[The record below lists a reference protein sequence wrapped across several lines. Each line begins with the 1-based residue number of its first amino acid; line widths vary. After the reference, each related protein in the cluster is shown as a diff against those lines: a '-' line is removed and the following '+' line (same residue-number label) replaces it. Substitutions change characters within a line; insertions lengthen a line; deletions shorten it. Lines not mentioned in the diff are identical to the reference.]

1 VRTSNEV
8 VTSIYCNTE
17 EENNYIPG
25 EERAFSFGNL
35 K

>member
-1 VRTSNEV
+1 VRTSNEG

-17 EENNYIPG
+17 EESNYIPG
-25 EERAFSFGNL
+25 EERALSFGNL